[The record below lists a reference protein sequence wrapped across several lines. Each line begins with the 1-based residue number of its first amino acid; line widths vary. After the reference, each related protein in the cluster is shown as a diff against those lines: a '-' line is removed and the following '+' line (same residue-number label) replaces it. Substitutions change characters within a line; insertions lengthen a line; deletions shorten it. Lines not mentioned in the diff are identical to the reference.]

1 MSHVSYIKFN
11 RNNMTKSFKLFFSI
25 NLLYICFFSYVK
37 DFCSDSSAKNYQ
49 KKKASKRAC
58 ERYEDVSEEEKS
70 KIWEYGHEWYKH
82 LKGSWV
88 YKDDIKA
95 SWV

>member
-1 MSHVSYIKFN
+1 MSVQIHQ
-11 RNNMTKSFKLFFSI
+11 L
-25 NLLYICFFSYVK
+25 
-37 DFCSDSSAKNYQ
+37 
-49 KKKASKRAC
+49 KKASKRAC